1 MTKGR
6 TNSLPLSERARV
18 EIYIPDQPITAYQD
32 LLRTIVD
39 EFTISFGGCTVIRGL
54 DGYYLSKFG
63 QTIPDRI
70 SIVYTDTPF
79 NFQQNM
85 DAVAEYADKV
95 RESAFKALD
104 EEAILV
110 AVLPVY
116 HSD

>member
-18 EIYIPDQPITAYQD
+18 EIYIPDQPVSAYQE
-32 LLRTIVD
+32 LLRTIVN
-39 EFTISFGGCTVIRGL
+39 EFTVSFGGCTVKHGL

-79 NFQQNM
+79 DFQRNI
-85 DAVAEYADKV
+85 DALSRYADKL
-95 RESAFKALD
+95 RENAFEALR